1 MFTLAQDLR
10 FTLRQ
15 LRKNPGYAVVAILTL
30 ALGIGANTAI
40 FLLTY
45 SIVLKSLPVPH
56 PSQLIRYTF
65 RSSGGEV
72 GLSYSQYKA
81 LEQRQTAASGLF
93 AWSSDDATLRR
104 NGQSQK
110 VHLGLATGSV
120 FSVLQLHPALGRGLS
135 PQAGEPGSA
144 WQPEA
149 VLSYG
154 YWRTAFSGDPAII
167 GQTLNI
173 GNNSFSIVGVLP
185 PGFEGMEPD
194 SKIDVLVPLTFNR
207 LLRPRTAMI
216 DMDGAFWLTVMGRL
230 RPGATLG
237 QAQANLSAILAQVNE
252 AADPSH
258 HFLNGGF
265 FSSYKLG
272 IESGRAGESSLRFRY
287 ATPLLALEGL
297 CGLMMLLC
305 GVNVALLV
313 VSRVSGRLHEFA
325 MRSALGATRR
335 RLLVQVLTETLLLGA
350 AGLACG
356 SLLGWEL
363 CKILISMISDP
374 GMPPALEVRAGFVV
388 VAFAGAISIGAALL
402 AGLWPAWRAAHTAPA
417 VDLRQIGS
425 SRSAARFGRWIIP
438 TQVALGVVLLNAAL
452 LLAGTLLTYL
462 REHSGF
468 NADQT
473 VLADLNL
480 SDAGLPA
487 KTQPAKLDDFLLQL
501 KAMPGVHEAAILS
514 MAPINHGFSVAGYYT
529 RDAQGNLHSNQQVWP
544 ESVSSDYFPVMGTQI
559 LQGRAFTS
567 ADATGD
573 RVCIVSAAAAAFFF
587 PGESAIGASLSAG
600 NGTEKPGESASCRV
614 IGIAEDAR
622 MKSLLTSAPLV
633 VYTFTGRQM
642 PGVYG
647 YPTVAVRAANPQLA
661 ADAIRRVYARV
672 FPALPPPRTWLFR
685 DAVNADLSRQ
695 RLLSSVSGGFA
706 ILALALVAT
715 GLYGILARA
724 VVERRREI
732 GIRMALGAERRQ
744 IVSTL
749 ARTAALRISLGVVAG
764 AALAAVAGR
773 QLQSLLFGVTAAS
786 PLIGMLTLLLLLVVL
801 TLAFVVP
808 AGRAASVDP
817 MEAIRDE

>member
-10 FTLRQ
+10 FALRQ
-15 LRKNPGYAVVAILTL
+15 LRKSPGYAVVAILTL

-56 PSQLIRYTF
+56 PGQLIRYTF

-72 GLSYSQYKA
+72 GLSYGQYRA

-93 AWSSDDATLRR
+93 AWSSDNATLRR
-104 NGQSQK
+104 NGQLEK
-110 VHLGLATGSV
+110 VRLGLATGSV
-120 FSVLQLHPALGRGLS
+120 FSVLQLHPSLGRGLS
-135 PQAGEPGSA
+135 PQAGERGSA

-149 VLSYG
+149 VLSWG
-154 YWRTAFSGDPAII
+154 FWRTALRGDPAVI

-185 PGFEGMEPD
+185 PGFEGVEPD
-194 SKIDVLVPLTFNR
+194 SKIDILVPLTFNR
-207 LLRPRTAMI
+207 LLHPKTAMI

-230 RPGATLG
+230 HPGATLA
-237 QAQANLSAILAQVNE
+237 QAQANLNAVRAQVNE

-265 FSSYKLG
+265 FSSYMLG
-272 IESGRAGESSLRFRY
+272 VESGRAGQSSLRFRY
-287 ATPLLALEGL
+287 ATPLLALEAL
-297 CGLMMLLC
+297 CALMMLLC
-305 GVNVALLV
+305 SVNVALLV

-325 MRSALGATRR
+325 MRNALGATRR
-335 RLLVQVLTETLLLGA
+335 RLLAQVLTETLLLGV

-363 CKILISMISDP
+363 CKVLIGMISDP
-374 GMPPALEVRAGFVV
+374 GMPPVLEVRAGFVV
-388 VAFAGAISIGAALL
+388 IVFATAISVGAALL

-417 VDLRQIGS
+417 IDLRQTGS
-425 SRSAARFGRWIIP
+425 GRSAARFGRWIIP

-452 LLAGTLLTYL
+452 LLAGTLLDYL
-462 REHSGF
+462 RQHSGF

-487 KTQPAKLDDFLLQL
+487 RMQPAKLDDFLQQL
-501 KAMPGVHEAAILS
+501 EAMPGVHSAAVLS
-514 MAPINHGFSVAGYYT
+514 MPPIHHGFSVAGYYT
-529 RDAQGNLHSNQQVWP
+529 RDAQGNIHSNQQVWP
-544 ESVSSDYFPVMGTQI
+544 ETVSADYFSVMGTQI
-559 LQGRAFTS
+559 LAGRAFTS

-573 RVCIVSAAAAAFFF
+573 PVCIVSAGAASWFF
-587 PGESAIGASLSAG
+587 PGQSAVGASLNAG
-600 NGTEKPGESASCRV
+600 DGSEKPADRASCRIV
-614 IGIAEDAR
+614 GVAEDAR
-622 MKSLLTSAPLV
+622 MQSLLAPAPLV
-633 VYTFTGRQM
+633 VYELTGKQM

-647 YPTVAVRAANPQLA
+647 YATAAVRAANPQLA

-672 FPALPPPRTWLFR
+672 FPTLPPPRTWLFR
-685 DAVNADLSRQ
+685 DAVNVDLSRQ

-706 ILALALVAT
+706 LLALALVAT
-715 GLYGILARA
+715 GLYGILART

-749 ARTAALRISLGVVAG
+749 ARTAAFRIALGVVAG
-764 AALAAVAGR
+764 AALAALAGHL
-773 QLQSLLFGVTAAS
+773 LQSLLFGVTAAS
-786 PLIGMLTLLLLLVVL
+786 PLIGALTLLLLLIVL
-801 TLAFVVP
+801 TLAFVFP

>member
-1 MFTLAQDLR
+1 MFTLAQDFR
-10 FTLRQ
+10 FALRQ
-15 LRKNPGYAVVAILTL
+15 LRKSPGYAVVAILTL

-56 PSQLIRYTF
+56 PGQLIRYTF
-65 RSSGGEV
+65 RNGDGEV
-72 GLSYSQYKA
+72 GLSYGQYKA
-81 LEQRQTAASGLF
+81 LIQRQAAATGLF
-93 AWSSDDATLRR
+93 AWSGDDATLRR
-104 NGQSQK
+104 NGQAEK
-110 VHLGLATGSV
+110 IHLGLATGSI
-120 FSVLQLHPALGRGLS
+120 FNVLQLHPAQGRGFS
-135 PQAGEPGSA
+135 PQSGEIDSA

-149 VLSYG
+149 LLSYG
-154 YWRTAFSGDPAII
+154 YWRTAFHSDPSVI

-173 GNNSFSIVGVLP
+173 QNNSLSIVGVLP
-185 PGFEGMEPD
+185 PDFAGVD
-194 SKIDVLVPLTFNR
+194 SGSRIDVLVPLTFSR
-207 LLRPRTAMI
+207 LLHPDADMMK
-216 DMDGAFWLTVMGRL
+216 MDGAFWLTVMGRL
-230 RPGATLG
+230 HPGATL
-237 QAQANLSAILAQVNE
+237 AQAKANLNAIRAQVNE

-265 FSSYKLG
+265 FGGYTLG
-272 IESGRAGESSLRFRY
+272 VETGRAGESSLRFRY

-305 GVNVALLV
+305 AINVALLV

-325 MRSALGATRR
+325 LRNALGATRS
-335 RLLVQVLTETLLLGA
+335 RLLAQVLTETMLLGV

-363 CKILISMISDP
+363 CKILIGMISDP
-374 GMPPALEVRAGFVV
+374 GMPPALEVRAGLVV
-388 VAFAGAISIGAALL
+388 IAFAAAIGVGAALL

-417 VDLRQIGS
+417 ADLRQTGAG
-425 SRSAARFGRWIIP
+425 RSAARFGRWIIP

-473 VLADLNL
+473 VIADLNL

-487 KTQPAKLDDFLLQL
+487 RMQPARLDDFLQQLQ
-501 KAMPGVHEAAILS
+501 AMPGVHGAAILS

-529 RDAQGNLHSNQQVWP
+529 RDAHGNLHSNQQVWP
-544 ESVSSDYFPVMGTQI
+544 ESVTGDYFSVMGTRI
-559 LQGRAFTS
+559 LEGRAFTP
-567 ADATGD
+567 ADASGD

-587 PGESAIGASLSAG
+587 PGQSAVGASLSAG
-600 NGTEKPGESASCRV
+600 NGSEKSPDTISCRV
-614 IGIAEDAR
+614 IGVAEDAR
-622 MKSLLTSAPLV
+622 MKSLLAPAPPV
-633 VYTFTGRQM
+633 VYTLPERRM

-647 YPTVAVRAANPQLA
+647 YATAAVRAANPQLA

-706 ILALALVAT
+706 LLALALVAT
-715 GLYGILARA
+715 GLYGILART

-732 GIRMALGAERRQ
+732 GIRMALGAQRQQ

-749 ARTAALRISLGVVAG
+749 ARTAALRIALGVIAG
-764 AALAAVAGR
+764 AALAALAGHL
-773 QLQSLLFGVTAAS
+773 LQSLLFGVTAAS
-786 PLIGMLTLLLLLVVL
+786 PLVGALTLLVLLAVLV
-801 TLAFVVP
+801 LAFVFP

>member
-10 FTLRQ
+10 FALRQ
-15 LRKNPGYAVVAILTL
+15 LRKSPGYAFVAVLTL

-56 PSQLIRYTF
+56 PGQLIRYTF
-65 RSSGGEV
+65 RSGSGEV
-72 GLSYSQYKA
+72 GLSNSQYKA
-81 LEQRQTAASGLF
+81 LVQRQTAASGLF

-104 NGQSQK
+104 NGQPEK
-110 VHLGLATGSV
+110 IHLGLATGSV

-135 PQAGEPGSA
+135 PQAGQPGSV

-154 YWRTAFSGDPAII
+154 YWQSAFHGDSAVL

-173 GNNSFSIVGVLP
+173 QNNSFSIVGVLP
-185 PGFEGMEPD
+185 PGFDGVEPD
-194 SKIDVLVPLTFNR
+194 SKIDVLVPLSFNR
-207 LLRPRTAMI
+207 LLHPGSPMI

-230 RPGATLG
+230 GPGETLAL
-237 QAQANLSAILAQVNE
+237 AQANLSAIRAQVNE

-258 HFLNGGF
+258 RFLNGGF
-265 FSSYKLG
+265 FSGYTLG
-272 IESGRAGESSLRFRY
+272 VESGRAGQSFLRYRY

-297 CGLMMLLC
+297 CALIMLLC
-305 GVNVALLV
+305 AVNVALLV

-325 MRSALGATRR
+325 MRNALGATRG
-335 RLLVQVLTETLLLGA
+335 RLLAQVLTEALLLGI

-356 SLLGWEL
+356 GFLGWQL
-363 CKILISMISDP
+363 CKILIGIISDP
-374 GMPPALEVRAGFVV
+374 GMPPVLEVRAGLVV
-388 VAFAGAISIGAALL
+388 VAFSAAISVGAALL

-417 VDLRQIGS
+417 LDLRQTGS
-425 SRSAARFGRWIIP
+425 GRSAARFGRWIIP
-438 TQVALGVVLLNAAL
+438 VQVALGVVLLNAAL
-452 LLAGTLLTYL
+452 LLAGTLLSYL
-462 REHSGF
+462 RQHSGF
-468 NADQT
+468 NAGQT

-487 KTQPAKLDDFLLQL
+487 KMQPAKLDDFLQQLQ
-501 KAMPGVHEAAILS
+501 AMPGVHGAAILS

-529 RDAQGNLHSNQQVWP
+529 RDAKGNLRSNQQVWP
-544 ESVSSDYFPVMGTQI
+544 ESVSADYFSVMGTQI
-559 LQGRAFTS
+559 LQGRAFAA
-567 ADATGD
+567 ADASGD
-573 RVCIVSAAAAAFFF
+573 EVCIISAAAAQFFF
-587 PGESAIGASLSAG
+587 PGQSAIGASLNAG
-600 NGTEKPGESASCRV
+600 DGTEKPADRAACRIV
-614 IGIAEDAR
+614 GIAEDAR
-622 MKSLLTSAPLV
+622 MKSLLAPAPLV
-633 VYTFTGRQM
+633 VYELTGHQTG
-642 PGVYG
+642 GVYG
-647 YPTVAVRAANPQLA
+647 YATAAVRAANPQLA

-672 FPALPPPRTWLFR
+672 FPSLPPPRTWLFR

-706 ILALALVAT
+706 LLALALVAT
-715 GLYGILARA
+715 GLYGILARI

-732 GIRMALGAERRQ
+732 GIRMALGAQRQQ

-749 ARTAALRISLGVVAG
+749 ARTAVLRITLGVVAG
-764 AALAAVAGR
+764 AALAAVTGHL
-773 QLQSLLFGVTAAS
+773 LQSLLFGVSAAS
-786 PLIGMLTLLLLLVVL
+786 PVVGVLTLLLLLLVL
-801 TLAFVVP
+801 ILAFVFP

>member
-1 MFTLAQDLR
+1 MFTVAQDLR
-10 FTLRQ
+10 FALRQ
-15 LRKNPGYAVVAILTL
+15 LRKSPGYAVVAVLTL

-45 SIVLKSLPVPH
+45 SIVLRSLPVPH
-56 PSQLIRYTF
+56 PGQLIRYTF
-65 RSSGGEV
+65 RSGGGEV
-72 GLSYSQYKA
+72 GLSYAQYKA

-93 AWSSDDATLRR
+93 AWTSDDATLRR
-104 NGQSQK
+104 NGQPVK

-120 FSVLQLHPALGRGLS
+120 FGVLQLHPALGRGLS

-149 VLSYG
+149 VLSYS
-154 YWRTAFSGDPAII
+154 YWRTAFHGDPAVI

-173 GNNSFSIVGVLP
+173 ENNSFSVVGVLAR
-185 PGFEGMEPD
+185 GFEGVEPD
-194 SKIDVLVPLTFNR
+194 QKIDVLVPLTFNR
-207 LLRPRTAMI
+207 LLHPQSAMI

-230 RPGATLG
+230 RPGATLAL
-237 QAQANLSAILAQVNE
+237 AQANLQAIRAQIAE

-258 HFLNGGF
+258 HFLIGGF
-265 FSSYKLG
+265 FSGYTLG
-272 IESGRAGESSLRFRY
+272 VETGRAGESSLRFRY

-325 MRSALGATRR
+325 MRNALGATRR
-335 RLLVQVLTETLLLGA
+335 RLLTQVLTETLLLGI

-363 CKILISMISDP
+363 CKILVGIISDP

-388 VAFAGAISIGAALL
+388 IAFAAAISVGAALI
-402 AGLWPAWRAAHTAPA
+402 AGLWPAWRAAHTAPS

-425 SRSAARFGRWIIP
+425 GRAAVRFGRWIIP

-452 LLAGTLLTYL
+452 LLAGTLLSYL
-462 REHSGF
+462 RQHSGF

-480 SDAGLPA
+480 SDSGLPA
-487 KTQPAKLDDFLLQL
+487 KAQPPKLDDFLQQLQ
-501 KAMPGVHEAAILS
+501 AMPGIHGAAVLS

-529 RDAQGNLHSNQQVWP
+529 RDGKGNLRSNQQVWP
-544 ESVSSDYFPVMGTQI
+544 EIVSGDYFSVMGTQI
-559 LQGRAFTS
+559 LEGRAFTA
-567 ADATGD
+567 ADANSD
-573 RVCIVSAAAAAFFF
+573 RVCIISAAAAAFFF
-587 PGESAIGASLSAG
+587 PGESAVGASLSTG
-600 NGTEKPGESASCRV
+600 NGTEKPSDSAPCRI

-622 MKSLLTSAPLV
+622 MQSLLAPAPLV
-633 VYTFTGRQM
+633 VYSLPGRQE

-647 YPTVAVRAANPQLA
+647 YATAAVRAANPLLA
-661 ADAIRRVYARV
+661 ADAVHRVYARV

-706 ILALALVAT
+706 LLALALVAT
-715 GLYGILARA
+715 GLYGILART

-732 GIRMALGAERRQ
+732 GIRMALGAQRQQ

-749 ARTAALRISLGVVAG
+749 ARTAALRITLGVIAG

-773 QLQSLLFGVTAAS
+773 LLQSLLFGVTATN
-786 PLIGMLTLLLLLVVL
+786 PLIGVLTLLLLLIVL
-801 TLAFVVP
+801 VLAFVFP

>member
-10 FTLRQ
+10 FALRQ
-15 LRKNPGYAVVAILTL
+15 LRKCPGYAVVAVLTL

-56 PSQLIRYTF
+56 PGQLIRYTF
-65 RSSGGEV
+65 RSGGGEV
-72 GLSYSQYKA
+72 GLSYGQYKA
-81 LEQRQTAASGLF
+81 LEQRQTPASGLF
-93 AWSSDDATLRR
+93 AWSGDNATLRR
-104 NGQSQK
+104 NGQPEK
-110 VHLGLATGSV
+110 VHLALATGSV

-135 PQAGEPGSA
+135 PQAGERGSA

-149 VLSYG
+149 VLSYD
-154 YWRTAFSGDPAII
+154 YWRTAFHGDPSVM

-173 GNNSFSIVGVLP
+173 QNNSFSIVGVLP
-185 PGFEGMEPD
+185 PGFEGVEPD

-207 LLRPRTAMI
+207 LLHPKSAMI

-230 RPGATLG
+230 RPGATLA
-237 QAQANLSAILAQVNE
+237 QTQANLSAIRAQVNE

-265 FSSYKLG
+265 FSSYTLG
-272 IESGRAGESSLRFRY
+272 VESGRAGESFLRYRY

-297 CGLMMLLC
+297 CALMMLLC

-325 MRSALGATRR
+325 MRNALGATRG
-335 RLLVQVLTETLLLGA
+335 RLLAQVLTETLLLGI

-356 SLLGWEL
+356 GLLGWEL
-363 CKILISMISDP
+363 CKLLIGIISDP

-388 VAFAGAISIGAALL
+388 VAFAAAVSIGAALL

-425 SRSAARFGRWIIP
+425 GRSAARFGRWIVP
-438 TQVALGVVLLNAAL
+438 AQVALGVVLLNAAL

-462 REHSGF
+462 RQHSGF

-480 SDAGLPA
+480 GDAGLPA
-487 KTQPAKLDDFLLQL
+487 RMQPAKLDDFLQQLQ
-501 KAMPGVHEAAILS
+501 AMPGVHGAAILS
-514 MAPINHGFSVAGYYT
+514 MPPIHHGFSVAGYYT
-529 RDAQGNLHSNQQVWP
+529 RDAKGNLLSNQQVWP
-544 ESVSSDYFPVMGTQI
+544 EYVSGDYFSVMGTQI
-559 LQGRAFTS
+559 LAGRAFTS

-573 RVCIVSAAAAAFFF
+573 PVCIVSAAAASWFF
-587 PGESAIGASLSAG
+587 PGQSAVGASLMAG
-600 NGTEKPGESASCRV
+600 DGTEKPADRSPCRV
-614 IGIAEDAR
+614 VGVAEDAR
-622 MKSLLTSAPLV
+622 MQSLLAPAPLV
-633 VYTFTGRQM
+633 VYSVSG
-642 PGVYG
+642 PHGSGVYG
-647 YPTVAVRAANPQLA
+647 YATAAVRAANPQLA
-661 ADAIRRVYARV
+661 TDAIRRVYARV

-685 DAVNADLSRQ
+685 DAVNVDLSRQ

-706 ILALALVAT
+706 LLALALVAT
-715 GLYGILARA
+715 GLYGILART

-732 GIRMALGAERRQ
+732 GIRMALGAQRQQ

-749 ARTAALRISLGVVAG
+749 ARTAAFRIALGVVAG
-764 AALAAVAGR
+764 AALAALAGHL
-773 QLQSLLFGVTAAS
+773 LQSLLYGVTATS
-786 PLIGMLTLLLLLVVL
+786 PLVGVLTLLLLLAVL
-801 TLAFVVP
+801 ILAFVFP